1 MKHTKMNIEI
11 LRNQTSWDLKQMIK
25 ALSLPISSFLN
36 TEEDNIRLKNAK
48 KVLRD
53 RKNNNKNRSKK

>member
-1 MKHTKMNIEI
+1 MNIEM
-11 LRNQTSWDLKQMIK
+11 LRNQTSCDLKQMIK

-48 KVLRD
+48 KVLRE
-53 RKNNNKNRSKK
+53 RKNNNKIKEK

>member
-1 MKHTKMNIEI
+1 MKHTKMDIET

>member
-1 MKHTKMNIEI
+1 MKHTKIDIET

-48 KVLRD
+48 KVLRE
-53 RKNNNKNRSKK
+53 RKSK

>member
-1 MKHTKMNIEI
+1 MKHTKMNLET

-48 KVLRD
+48 KVLRE
-53 RKNNNKNRSKK
+53 RKIKQQNKG

>member
-1 MKHTKMNIEI
+1 MKHTKMDIET
-11 LRNQTSWDLKQMIK
+11 LRTQTSWDLKQMIK

>member
-1 MKHTKMNIEI
+1 MKHTKMNIET
-11 LRNQTSWDLKQMIK
+11 LRNKTSWDLKQMIK

-48 KVLRD
+48 KVLRE
-53 RKNNNKNRSKK
+53 RKIKQQNKG